1 MIRFVTVAVVLAVSS
16 LSAQTPSGQARQSA
30 PPAPTAAVPAS
41 LKPLQGT
48 WVLTTPDGQP
58 MAPNGDL
65 IIAVTGN
72 TYAQSVGG
80 AVNERGTI
88 KIDATKKPM
97 WIDLAITEGPDS
109 GKSQVGLIEIT
120 GSTMKGVFSPAGST
134 TRPTSLAPETGLIA
148 FAGKKKAA

>member
-30 PPAPTAAVPAS
+30 PPTSAAAVPAA

-65 IIAVTGN
+65 TIMVTGN

-97 WIDLAITEGPDS
+97 WIDLAITEGPDA

-120 GSTMKGVFSPAGST
+120 GSAMKGVFSPAGST

-148 FAGKKKAA
+148 FAGKKKPA

>member
-1 MIRFVTVAVVLAVSS
+1 MIRSLTVAMLLAVSS
-16 LSAQTPSGQARQSA
+16 LSAQTPTGQARQNK
-30 PPAPTAAVPAS
+30 PPAPAAAVPAA

-58 MAPNGDL
+58 MAPGDL
-65 IIAVTGN
+65 TITFTGN

-97 WIDLAITEGPDS
+97 WIDLAITEGADA

-120 GSTMKGVFSPAGST
+120 GGAMKGVFGMAGSP
-134 TRPTSLAPETGLIA
+134 TRPTSLTPAPGVIS
-148 FAGKKKAA
+148 FVGKKKTT